1 MLQTRSFS
9 ILQQQPDESSRVHP
23 PPTLELQLTEA
34 INSRETALMLA
45 ARYGHAETVIALK
58 QHNAAEVEED
68 AYGNTA
74 LTLANSGHV
83 DVVRVLS

>member
-1 MLQTRSFS
+1 
-9 ILQQQPDESSRVHP
+9 
-23 PPTLELQLTEA
+23 
-34 INSRETALMLA
+34 MLA